1 MTNQEKILKMK
12 FKITAF
18 KETIK
23 GLFHK
28 ENIIVNISGGVAYS
42 LFVFTIASI
51 SLLNQFSDNTL
62 ESYTQ
67 GYNQLLLLIPIDF
80 LFGFWYYNAMKI
92 GKVNPNFL
100 QFVGLVPWIVLG
112 LLISLFVRLALM
124 D

>member
-1 MTNQEKILKMK
+1 MK